1 LDSRHAWA
9 ILDVINLHI
18 MFSFLQRD
26 LPAVGRV
33 FYRGPIPPPIDQLTV
48 FGESVTWTRIPPS
61 PEQLWAVEAT
71 HPVWGAAD
79 IACDR
84 RVMPFPEDLIEHV
97 AALSEDEKA
106 RARLGNTAVAVR
118 VHTHQKHVLRDRKR
132 LLFWLRALMQSD
144 GAIAVDGG
152 STLLWSHAMLDDEL
166 AHNADLDIESLYAIH
181 AVEDPRDA
189 HRATWLHTHGLEALG
204 AFDVDVLEPS
214 PTLVANCSDPLRALA
229 FAAAEGTIDIDTD
242 RFGLAHP
249 GGDVRLVPVERFHA
263 QASPEHQKLRDLD
276 SAHSG
281 RRAVLCEPVGGLLSR
296 WRTRPVPSRF
306 LSRPVDDRIV
316 FPFST
321 AATTLMSERAR
332 QTLGVF
338 RDLQEEFASLDLPK
352 VVKLAY
358 EVEGGGPDNREHLW
372 FEVHHISND
381 KVEATLVNT
390 PHRVAGL
397 TAGQRGEHDLERLT
411 DWAIM
416 SPEGPMTPRNI
427 SAARRLRETRTMW
440 QARIDAARHDGA

>member
-1 LDSRHAWA
+1 
-9 ILDVINLHI
+9 

-48 FGESVTWTRIPPS
+48 FGASVTWTRIPPS
-61 PEQLWAVEAT
+61 PEQVWAGEAT

-166 AHNADLDIESLYAIH
+166 AHNA
-181 AVEDPRDA
+181 
-189 HRATWLHTHGLEALG
+189 
-204 AFDVDVLEPS
+204 
-214 PTLVANCSDPLRALA
+214 
-229 FAAAEGTIDIDTD
+229 
-242 RFGLAHP
+242 
-249 GGDVRLVPVERFHA
+249 
-263 QASPEHQKLRDLD
+263 
-276 SAHSG
+276 
-281 RRAVLCEPVGGLLSR
+281 
-296 WRTRPVPSRF
+296 
-306 LSRPVDDRIV
+306 
-316 FPFST
+316 
-321 AATTLMSERAR
+321 
-332 QTLGVF
+332 
-338 RDLQEEFASLDLPK
+338 
-352 VVKLAY
+352 
-358 EVEGGGPDNREHLW
+358 
-372 FEVHHISND
+372 
-381 KVEATLVNT
+381 

-411 DWAIM
+411 DWAMM